1 MRRLVTLLALTA
13 LVATGCTAADPVTTA
28 PSATPS
34 GTGASPSALASPS
47 ASDVVD
53 VVSGPSEGRRM
64 LRPFDSCD
72 ALRSFYV
79 EEATELVGPYGL
91 GFGVRMATDEA
102 MAEEGDEA
110 DMAMAE
116 TARAA
121 PTPAGGG
128 DVSGTNVQEEG
139 VDEPDIVKTDGSI
152 IVTALDGKVSIVDV
166 AAEDVASTVPLPD
179 EAYDAELLLNDD
191 DLLILST
198 GGFGGPMPVDRVM
211 AFPPARTTVTRVD
224 VSDPAAPEVLGS
236 IRMEGTYRSARM
248 IDGTVR
254 LVMLSDPSGL
264 TFSQPTDGGLTAEQE
279 ALEANKAILAE
290 SDVDDWIP
298 HLQVIDADGN
308 AGEVQ
313 RLMDC
318 TQVNRPQEFA
328 GLSTLSVVTFDLTGE
343 VLEPTSSAG
352 LVASGDT
359 IYAST
364 DRLIVATSPWGR
376 WITPFLDRL
385 PRPDR
390 NDLVTDLHSFDISDP
405 SATSYVASGSVA
417 GSLIGQFALSETAGV
432 IRVATTTGAD
442 WFGFSEADSQSSLIM
457 LAEEGEEL
465 VETGRLDGL
474 GVTEQIQSVRYLSP
488 EVAAVVTFRR
498 TDPLYLIDTS
508 DPAEPALLGE
518 LKIPGFSSYLH
529 PIGEGYL
536 LGVGQDADEETGRQL
551 GLQVSLFDI
560 RDMANP
566 ERVAQVGFGEGYS
579 MVESDHRAFLYWPP
593 TNQVII
599 PAELWPSGD
608 ELLQTESPS
617 GEMVEVFG
625 PMFNGALV
633 LKVGEGTL
641 TEDGRASV
649 AREDRMD
656 FAPNVMRSMV
666 IGEDLW
672 TLSYG
677 GLAKFSLETLEGEA
691 RIPLS

>member
-1 MRRLVTLLALTA
+1 
-13 LVATGCTAADPVTTA
+13 
-28 PSATPS
+28 
-34 GTGASPSALASPS
+34 
-47 ASDVVD
+47 
-53 VVSGPSEGRRM
+53 M

-79 EEATELVGPYGL
+79 DQAIDLVGPYGL
-91 GFGVRMATDEA
+91 GFGGGFAIAEDEA
-102 MAEEGDEA
+102 TAEGD
-110 DMAMAE
+110 AE
-116 TARAA
+116 SMDIAAAA
-121 PTPAGGG
+121 PAPTSAVAE

-152 IVTALDGKVSIVDV
+152 IVTAVDGTVSIVDV
-166 AAEDVASTVPLPD
+166 DAEEVASTVPLPD
-179 EAYDAELLLNDD
+179 EAYNAELLLNGD

-198 GGFGGPMPVDRVM
+198 GGLGGPIPADRVM
-211 AFPPARTTVTRVD
+211 AFPPTRTTVTRVN
-224 VSDPAAPEVLGS
+224 VSDPAAPDVLGS
-236 IRMEGTYRSARM
+236 VRMEGAYRSARM

-254 LVMLSDPSGL
+254 LVMLSDPAGL
-264 TFSQPTDGGLTAEQE
+264 TFTQPTDGGLTAEQE
-279 ALEANKAILAE
+279 ALEENKAILAE

-318 TQVNRPQEFA
+318 TQVNQPQEFA
-328 GLSTLSVVTFDLTGE
+328 GLSTLAVVTFDLAGE

-364 DRLIVATSPWGR
+364 DRLIVATSPWGQ
-376 WITPFLDRL
+376 WVVPFLDQL
-385 PRPDR
+385 GRPER
-390 NDLVTDLHSFDISDP
+390 GELVTDLHSFDISDP
-405 SATSYVASGSVA
+405 SATSYVASGSVD
-417 GSLIGQFALSETAGV
+417 GTLIGQFALSETDGV
-432 IRVATTTGAD
+432 IRVATTTGAQ
-442 WFGFSEADSQSSLIM
+442 WFGFAEEESQSSLIM

-465 VETGRLDGL
+465 IETGRLDGL

-488 EVAAVVTFRR
+488 DVAAVVTFRQ

-529 PIGEGYL
+529 PAGEGYL

-566 ERVAQVGFGEGYS
+566 QRVAQVGFGEGYS
-579 MVESDHRAFLYWPP
+579 AVENDHRAFLYWPP
-593 TNQVII
+593 TGQVVI
-599 PAELWPSGD
+599 PAELYPSP
-608 ELLQTESPS
+608 EVSASPS
-617 GEMVEVFG
+617 PG
-625 PMFNGALV
+625 PSEAPDAPFVGAV
-633 LKVGEGTL
+633 VVKVGEGEL
-641 TEDGRASV
+641 AEQGRVSTS
-649 AREDRMD
+649 RDRQD
-656 FAPNVMRSMV
+656 FGSMVMRSMV

-672 TLSYG
+672 TLSYS
-677 GLAKFSLETLEGEA
+677 GLAKYSLDTLEGDTRVA
-691 RIPLS
+691 L